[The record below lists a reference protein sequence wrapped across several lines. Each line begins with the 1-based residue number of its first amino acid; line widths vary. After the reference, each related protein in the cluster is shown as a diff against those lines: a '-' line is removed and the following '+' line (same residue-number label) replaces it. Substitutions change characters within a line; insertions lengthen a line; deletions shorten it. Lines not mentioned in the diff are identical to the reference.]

1 MSRKTQALYTG
12 VFAKVKELVP
22 DFSPISVM
30 ADFEEATA
38 ILLLL
43 SVAFQSV
50 FGDVAISGCWFHFA
64 QAVVKRVNKIGL
76 KDANIND
83 AHVRDTV
90 HCLVA
95 LPLLPPQAIPDAVVD
110 IQGELDADSTHI
122 SNLRQLIAYVQRHW
136 VTKRSIGPA
145 RLSVRDN
152 RCRTN
157 NILESFH
164 ASLRRRIKVSHPNLY
179 AFLGHL
185 QNTTV
190 DNMNDV
196 ARLRNAS

>member
-1 MSRKTQALYTG
+1 MFAPFADTAFPVVYALMSRKTQALYTA

-22 DFSPISVM
+22 DFSPTSAM

-38 ILLLL
+38 A
-43 SVAFQSV
+43 AFQSV

-76 KDANIND
+76 KDASIND

-152 RCRTN
+152 RC
-157 NILESFH
+157 
-164 ASLRRRIKVSHPNLY
+164 
-179 AFLGHL
+179 
-185 QNTTV
+185 
-190 DNMNDV
+190 
-196 ARLRNAS
+196 